1 MNIFLC
7 HYNIYLQYHY
17 FLIIQALSWP
27 WLHVLSLWSLIT
39 WWHDCEN
46 KLWRYKNFL
55 SWRPYSVIKLVSSRP
70 HDTSETT
77 NCHAEHYQSCPSP
90 SWCLHWVLLHNFC
103 SHSVA
108 IVTLFLTA
116 TRVFQYSFDC
126 LFLLK
131 STFSLI
137 GQQNHH
143 FQMQFLLWSRTYCDS
158 LSPATANLSLALKDP
173 ADMPFVASHLPH
185 CLVPLF

>member
-17 FLIIQALSWP
+17 FLIIQALSRP

-46 KLWRYKNFL
+46 KLWRYENFL
-55 SWRPYSVIKLVSSRP
+55 SWRPCSVIKLVSSRP

-77 NCHAEHYQSCPSP
+77 NCHTEHYQSCPSP
-90 SWCLHWVLLHNFC
+90 SWCLHWVPLHNFC

-116 TRVFQYSFDC
+116 TRVSIFLRLPVPSEIYLFSNRATKSSFSNAS
-126 LFLLK
+126 F
-131 STFSLI
+131 TLI
-137 GQQNHH
+137 
-143 FQMQFLLWSRTYCDS
+143 
-158 LSPATANLSLALKDP
+158 
-173 ADMPFVASHLPH
+173 
-185 CLVPLF
+185 